1 LYKFLHKVIAQL
13 PKVQLHTMIDKDTLD
28 KLRDLVSVK
37 YEGYAGGQLS
47 MEVEQAIQ
55 SWLAAHKQNTLFPAK
70 GMKANPAPK
79 SLILKYQI
87 YQYLKEARGL
97 ERPYTISVKFLH
109 EAIGA
114 LRGSDPRTIA
124 RWMDELV
131 KFGQIK
137 LLYGGEIVE
146 FT

>member
-1 LYKFLHKVIAQL
+1 
-13 PKVQLHTMIDKDTLD
+13 MIDKDTLD
-28 KLRDLVSVK
+28 KLRELVSVK
-37 YEGYAGGQLS
+37 YEGYEKGLLS

-70 GMKANPAPK
+70 GMKVNPAPK
-79 SLILKYQI
+79 SALLKHQI
-87 YQYLKEARGL
+87 YEYLKQARGIDH
-97 ERPYTISVKFLH
+97 PYTISTNFLR
-109 EAIGA
+109 EAISA
-114 LRGSDPRTIA
+114 LRGSDPRTIN
-124 RWMDELV
+124 RWVDELV